1 MLFKEFERLVN
12 KAVGGEMTDS
22 EVCDVTSQLKSE
34 KAKIV
39 RVISQLPAGAER
51 REAFGKLHTL
61 MYKLYDAKVDAGND
75 TYKERGVIANMVL
88 CFDCK

>member
-1 MLFKEFERLVN
+1 M
-12 KAVGGEMTDS
+12 
-22 EVCDVTSQLKSE
+22 
-34 KAKIV
+34 

-61 MYKLYDAKVDAGND
+61 MCKLYDAKVDAGKD
-75 TYKERGVIANMVL
+75 TYKERGVIVNMVL